1 MILKYRPERRQKRDI
16 MKWKLFLSEGD
27 EIMKKTRK
35 WIWMPL
41 LLIAMGMT
49 MVFYVIHFAPMPHHP
64 WGTYS
69 TGNGPLP
76 DSLYL
81 VLQTDGRYT
90 IYRQLEILEKGTF
103 EPLLPGTGKEDIIYR
118 LTAQDTLSK
127 TKLVYDKE
135 SDAVV
140 LLDYQDK
147 DIPMGRMS
155 RDAVFINVG
164 DVAEPG
170 IP

>member
-1 MILKYRPERRQKRDI
+1 
-16 MKWKLFLSEGD
+16 
-27 EIMKKTRK
+27 MKKTRK

-147 DIPMGRMS
+147 DIPMDRMS
-155 RDAVFINVG
+155 RDAIFINVG
-164 DVAEPG
+164 DLAEPG
-170 IP
+170 TP

>member
-1 MILKYRPERRQKRDI
+1 
-16 MKWKLFLSEGD
+16 
-27 EIMKKTRK
+27 MKKTRK

-49 MVFYVIHFAPMPHHP
+49 RVFYVIHFAPMPHHP

-135 SDAVV
+135 SDEVV

-164 DVAEPG
+164 DLAEPG

>member
-1 MILKYRPERRQKRDI
+1 
-16 MKWKLFLSEGD
+16 
-27 EIMKKTRK
+27 
-35 WIWMPL
+35 MPL

-147 DIPMGRMS
+147 YIPMGRMS

>member
-1 MILKYRPERRQKRDI
+1 
-16 MKWKLFLSEGD
+16 
-27 EIMKKTRK
+27 
-35 WIWMPL
+35 MPL

-81 VLQTDGRYT
+81 VLQIDGRYT

-135 SDAVV
+135 SDEVV

-164 DVAEPG
+164 DLAEPG

>member
-1 MILKYRPERRQKRDI
+1 
-16 MKWKLFLSEGD
+16 
-27 EIMKKTRK
+27 MKKTRK
-35 WIWMPL
+35 WIRMPL
-41 LLIAMGMT
+41 ILIAMGIT

-103 EPLLPGTGKEDIIYR
+103 EPLLPGTGNEDIIYR

-140 LLDYQDK
+140 LLDYQDE
-147 DIPMGRMS
+147 DIPMGRIS
-155 RDAVFINVG
+155 RDALFVNVDSG
-164 DVAEPG
+164 SSEGHPAAHETL
-170 IP
+170 

>member
-1 MILKYRPERRQKRDI
+1 
-16 MKWKLFLSEGD
+16 
-27 EIMKKTRK
+27 
-35 WIWMPL
+35 MPL
-41 LLIAMGMT
+41 ILIAMCMA
-49 MVFYVIHFAPMPHHP
+49 MVFSVIHFAPMPHQF

-69 TGNGPLP
+69 TGNEPLT

-90 IYRQLEILEKGTF
+90 IYRQFEVLEKGTF

-135 SDAVV
+135 SDEVV

-164 DVAEPG
+164 DLAEPG

>member
-1 MILKYRPERRQKRDI
+1 
-16 MKWKLFLSEGD
+16 
-27 EIMKKTRK
+27 MKKTRK
-35 WIWMPL
+35 WIRMPL
-41 LLIAMGMT
+41 ILIAMGIT

-103 EPLLPGTGKEDIIYR
+103 EPLLPGTGNEDIIYR

-155 RDAVFINVG
+155 REAFFIKLYSESPEG
-164 DVAEPG
+164 DLTAHG

>member
-1 MILKYRPERRQKRDI
+1 
-16 MKWKLFLSEGD
+16 
-27 EIMKKTRK
+27 MKKTRK

-90 IYRQLEILEKGTF
+90 IYRQLEIREKGPF